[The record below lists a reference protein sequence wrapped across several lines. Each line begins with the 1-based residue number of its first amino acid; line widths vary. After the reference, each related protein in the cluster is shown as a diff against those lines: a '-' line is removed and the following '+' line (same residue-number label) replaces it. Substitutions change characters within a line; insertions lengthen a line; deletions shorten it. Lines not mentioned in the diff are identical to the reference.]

1 MNRRP
6 KRLVCSAS
14 AQYEWTGKGS
24 EPAIRFLATDLDGT
38 LLTSEKRITAYT
50 KRIIID
56 AQNRGLTVILASGR
70 PLYSIL
76 PFAKD
81 LELDKHHGFI
91 IAYNG
96 GLIYDCAS
104 GETICEYT
112 IPACMIPTLRAAV
125 PCEAFRLHGYKGNSI
140 VVQGEPNEWSNYIAR
155 ANKMPLLKADDFV
168 EAIVEPQHKCLVTG
182 APRRLWHLE
191 KKINR
196 LFESS
201 LSAYRSESFLL
212 EVVPKGIDKAE
223 SLRKLLT
230 MLNGKTE
237 ELFCCGDGYNDIN
250 MMQLGGLSCA
260 TRNAKR
266 PVKQIA
272 NFITESNDCD
282 GVAAAVRCLL

>member
-1 MNRRP
+1 MNRGP

-24 EPAIRFLATDLDGT
+24 GPAIRFLATDLDGT
-38 LLTSEKRITAYT
+38 LLTSEKRITAHT

-104 GETICEYT
+104 GETICDYT
-112 IPACMIPTLRAAV
+112 IPACMIPALRAAV
-125 PCEAFRLHGYKGNSI
+125 PCETFRLHGYKGNSI
-140 VVQGEPNEWSNYIAR
+140 VVQGEPDEWSNYIAR

-237 ELFCCGDGYNDIN
+237 ELLCCGDGYNDIN

-272 NFITESNDCD
+272 DFITESNDCD
-282 GVAAAVRCLL
+282 GVAAAIRCLL

>member
-1 MNRRP
+1 MNRGP
-6 KRLVCSAS
+6 KRLVSSAS
-14 AQYEWTGKGS
+14 SQYEWTGKGS
-24 EPAIRFLATDLDGT
+24 GPAIRFLATDLDGT
-38 LLTSEKRITAYT
+38 LLTSEKRITAHT

-112 IPACMIPTLRAAV
+112 IPACMIPALRAAV

-140 VVQGEPNEWSNYIAR
+140 VVQGEPDEWSNYIAH

-223 SLRKLLT
+223 SLRKLLK

-237 ELFCCGDGYNDIN
+237 ELLCCGDGYNDIN

-272 NFITESNDCD
+272 NFITKSNDCD

>member
-6 KRLVCSAS
+6 KRLVSSAS
-14 AQYEWTGKGS
+14 AQYEWTEKGPG
-24 EPAIRFLATDLDGT
+24 PAIRFLATDLDGT
-38 LLTSEKRITAYT
+38 LLTSEKRITAHT

-112 IPACMIPTLRAAV
+112 IPACMIPALRAAV

-140 VVQGEPNEWSNYIAR
+140 VVQGEPDEWSNYIAR
-155 ANKMPLLKADDFV
+155 ANKMPLLKANDFV

-223 SLRKLLT
+223 SLRRLLT

-237 ELFCCGDGYNDIN
+237 ELLCCGDGYNDIN

-282 GVAAAVRCLL
+282 GVAAAIRCLL

>member
-1 MNRRP
+1 MNRGP
-6 KRLVCSAS
+6 KRLVSSAS
-14 AQYEWTGKGS
+14 AQHEWTGKGAG
-24 EPAIRFLATDLDGT
+24 PAIRFLATDLDGT
-38 LLTSEKRITAYT
+38 LLTSEKRITAHT

-112 IPACMIPTLRAAV
+112 IPACMIPALRAAV
-125 PCEAFRLHGYKGNSI
+125 PRETFRLHGYKGNSI
-140 VVQGEPNEWSNYIAR
+140 VVQGESDEWSNYIAR

-223 SLRKLLT
+223 SLRKLLK

-237 ELFCCGDGYNDIN
+237 ELLCCGDGYNDIN

-282 GVAAAVRCLL
+282 GVATAVRCLL

>member
-14 AQYEWTGKGS
+14 AQYEWTGKGPG
-24 EPAIRFLATDLDGT
+24 PAIRFLATDLDGT
-38 LLTSEKRITAYT
+38 LLTSEKRITAHT

-112 IPACMIPTLRAAV
+112 IPACMIPALRAAV
-125 PCEAFRLHGYKGNSI
+125 PCETFRLHGYKGNCI
-140 VVQGEPNEWSNYIAR
+140 VVQGEPDEWSNYIAR

-201 LSAYRSESFLL
+201 LSAYRSESFML

-223 SLRKLLT
+223 SLRRLLT

-237 ELFCCGDGYNDIN
+237 ELLCCGDGYNDIN